1 MARHSTTRHSGR
13 QPCDG
18 RNTGETQR
26 NASRPQG
33 VHRSLCKSERG
44 ILNLMM
50 KMLKWWRGRYIDRQI
65 EGGEKKKG
73 TDRTLGWMGLL
84 SPDKQV
90 TCHGEQ
96 QETMELRDVKS
107 QNGFRARVQQTL
119 DVNKDT
125 PGSEIQTASFASNRK
140 GYFWG
145 EEREREVD

>member
-1 MARHSTTRHSGR
+1 MTEVAEG
-13 QPCDG
+13 
-18 RNTGETQR
+18 
-26 NASRPQG
+26 
-33 VHRSLCKSERG
+33 
-44 ILNLMM
+44 M
-50 KMLKWWRGRYIDRQI
+50 I
-65 EGGEKKKG
+65 EGGKRGEKG
-73 TDRTLGWMGLL
+73 TGRTLGWMGLL

>member
-1 MARHSTTRHSGR
+1 
-13 QPCDG
+13 
-18 RNTGETQR
+18 
-26 NASRPQG
+26 
-33 VHRSLCKSERG
+33 
-44 ILNLMM
+44 MM

-145 EEREREVD
+145 EERERDKVQENEAKETKQHTVYYVCIIIIMMQTERHAEDLGKRRTM